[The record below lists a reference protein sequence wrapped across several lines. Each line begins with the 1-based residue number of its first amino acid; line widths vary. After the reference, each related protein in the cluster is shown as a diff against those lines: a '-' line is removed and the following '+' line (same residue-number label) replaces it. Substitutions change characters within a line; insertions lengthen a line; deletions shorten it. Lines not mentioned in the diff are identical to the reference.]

1 MPVLLFG
8 SESWYLTDAV
18 LEELEKFQCWIG
30 KKILRL
36 SRSHSNTAVRI
47 GLDWPSMRARV
58 LIRKLNYLRKLV
70 GEGEER
76 LSSQIFLAFGSRD
89 VSQLTI
95 IEQCRYLETVYETN
109 FTGEVL
115 TSADVWRNIHKKIL
129 TVDKH
134 LRADSA
140 STHQSLKHLSAI
152 HSEVSWLRIWDVA
165 LDYGTRGSKSA
176 LSLFRTLSHPL
187 FGCPRCETPITDTT
201 YIEHL
206 IHHHKELKLTPI
218 EEITESLISAS
229 PDLLKTGYSLSTISP
244 TYDTCENAVICHVMF
259 LYV

>member
-1 MPVLLFG
+1 M
-8 SESWYLTDAV
+8 
-18 LEELEKFQCWIG
+18 
-30 KKILRL
+30 
-36 SRSHSNTAVRI
+36 
-47 GLDWPSMRARV
+47 

-76 LSSQIFLAFGSRD
+76 LSSQIFLAFASRD

-115 TSADVWRNIHKKIL
+115 SSADVWRNIHKKIL

-140 STHQSLKHLSAI
+140 STLKHLSAI

-165 LDYGTRGSKSA
+165 LDYGTWGSKSA

-218 EEITESLISAS
+218 EEITESLISAGKNRVQS
-229 PDLLKTGYSLSTISP
+229 IHHFSNI
-244 TYDTCENAVICHVMF
+244 
-259 LYV
+259 

>member
-1 MPVLLFG
+1 MSCRCCCLGLRAG
-8 SESWYLTDAV
+8 TDAV

-70 GEGEER
+70 GEREER
-76 LSSQIFLAFGSRD
+76 LSSQIFLAFASRD

-115 TSADVWRNIHKKIL
+115 TSAAVWRNIHKKIL

-152 HSEVSWLRIWDVA
+152 HSEVSWLDME
-165 LDYGTRGSKSA
+165 
-176 LSLFRTLSHPL
+176 F
-187 FGCPRCETPITDTT
+187 
-201 YIEHL
+201 
-206 IHHHKELKLTPI
+206 
-218 EEITESLISAS
+218 EITHHVIPKGVFNAIYKKCTSIFHQISN
-229 PDLLKTGYSLSTISP
+229 TCYICCIFFTIMCCSFK
-244 TYDTCENAVICHVMF
+244 H
-259 LYV
+259 